1 HSHGQTRG
9 TADLNG
15 MSVGGA
21 NAEMLGEHG
30 REHDVRRHRGI
41 AAEDAVDLGACEA
54 GVSDGELGGLAHEI
68 ERGEAFVLA
77 VGGKTDAGDVAHQ
90 RASCSAVIPGRREA
104 SSPESIS
111 TARLGPFAQST
122 KNKRASLSL
131 PQMRQAASA
140 VLSMDSGLALR
151 APRNDD
157 VEGFARMSFNTT
169 SA

>member
-30 REHDVRRHRGI
+30 GEHDVRRHRGI

-54 GVSDGELGGLAHEI
+54 GVSNGELGGLAHEI

-111 TARLGPFAQST
+111 TARLALGPFAQST
-122 KNKRASLSL
+122 KNERASLSL
-131 PQMRQAASA
+131 PRMWQAASA
-140 VLSMDSGLALR
+140 VLSMDSGLAL
-151 APRNDD
+151 
-157 VEGFARMSFNTT
+157 
-169 SA
+169 